1 MAQVSHFRFP
11 LFLKTVLKNLAMNNL
26 FLRTKNKKKDTT
38 TVSAQNILKCGF
50 AERFQSQNLVPKTKN
65 SESRGLKW
73 KWNKWRDGRMP
84 SSSS

>member
-1 MAQVSHFRFP
+1 MAQVSHFRFS

-50 AERFQSQNLVPKTKN
+50 TERFQSQNLVPKTKIVRVPWIKM
-65 SESRGLKW
+65 EMEQVARW
-73 KWNKWRDGRMP
+73 A
-84 SSSS
+84 